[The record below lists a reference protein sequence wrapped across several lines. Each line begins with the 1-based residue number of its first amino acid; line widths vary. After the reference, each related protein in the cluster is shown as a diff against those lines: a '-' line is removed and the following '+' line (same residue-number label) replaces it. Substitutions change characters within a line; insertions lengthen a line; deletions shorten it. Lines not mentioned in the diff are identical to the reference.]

1 MPRLGRPYPDPLVKL
16 FDVRNLRP
24 MSSFTFSA
32 GPSLLNVLP
41 GNSTSLMLSSTN
53 GLVNIVDV
61 LNPASGQFFQVKLH
75 LV

>member
-1 MPRLGRPYPDPLVKL
+1 
-16 FDVRNLRP
+16 

-32 GPSLLNVLP
+32 GPTLLNVLP
-41 GNSTSLMLSSTN
+41 GNSTGLMLSSTN

-61 LNPASGQFFQVKLH
+61 LNPASGQFFQVGLR